1 MDIVFPGQTPSGV
14 LGQDLLPSNFDL
26 VLYRGDYFSLNVTL
40 TDATSAPINLTG
52 YTAKSC
58 IKSGYAA
65 SSEFDATCTIA
76 TPTNGVVNITFPSAV
91 TETITAGSY
100 IWDFQLTDPSGN
112 VRTYL
117 TGDVTVYDEV
127 TR

>member
-1 MDIVFPGQTPSGV
+1 MDIVFPGQVPTGV
-14 LGQDLLPSNFDL
+14 LGQDLLPSNYDL
-26 VLYRGDYFSLNVTL
+26 VLYRGDYFSLNVTM
-40 TDATSAPINLTG
+40 TDANSNPINLTG
-52 YTAKSC
+52 YTGKSC

-65 SSEFDATCTIA
+65 SSEYDATITIT
-76 TPTNGVVNITFPSAV
+76 TPTTGVVTVTYPSSV
-91 TETITAGSY
+91 TETILAGSY

-127 TR
+127 SR